1 MTVFTSG
8 PIEIDGVAIH
18 SLDPGT
24 TLVVNTFN
32 SRYRLITLL
41 DRSVVLVTGGAVFP
55 DATVVQFTGA
65 LAGGTTVRVG
75 WIQVGCKMEM
85 WHGNRRVTSSPV
97 CSIVIERVPAIPVI
111 DAPPRTC

>member
-1 MTVFTSG
+1 MTVFAIG

-24 TLVVNTFN
+24 TLVVDTFN
-32 SRYRLITLL
+32 SQYRLIILL
-41 DRSVVLVTGGAVFP
+41 DSSVVLVTGGAAFP